1 MQPGLT
7 GILVAVGVVVLLLLL
22 AGIWAWAS
30 YHSLVALR
38 TRVDEAWDGIVVQMR
53 RRAELVPTIVEQVR
67 GYASH
72 ETKALE
78 TVERARVETLE
89 ASTPAA
95 ASTAE
100 GHLQTA
106 LRGAF
111 TVSESF
117 PQLQASQSFLQL
129 QSELVETE
137 DGLQAAR
144 RSYNGGVRELNAKA
158 AGFPARLFA
167 PRLGVSQRDFFEVEQ
182 PSTIAEPPR
191 VQF

>member
-38 TRVDEAWDGIVVQMR
+38 TRVDEAWEGIVVQVR
-53 RRAELVPTIVEQVR
+53 RRAELVPSIVDQVA

-72 ETKALE
+72 ESTVLE
-78 TVERARVETLE
+78 TVDRARTETLE
-89 ASTPAA
+89 ASTPSA
-95 ASTAE
+95 ASAAE

-111 TVSESF
+111 SVSESF

-129 QSELVETE
+129 QSELVATE
-137 DGLQAAR
+137 DSLQAAR

-167 PRLGVSQRDFFEVEQ
+167 RRLGVTQREFFEVSE